1 MLKISNCSNSNLL
14 KLLINPEEQLSDLTL
29 LKNKLSPY
37 LKHRYQKFNYRI
49 GTLTE
54 YFKFNDVELVL
65 DDLQQ
70 MKPKAL
76 TSVELELIDK
86 NWVEQLVTLSLA

>member
-1 MLKISNCSNSNLL
+1 
-14 KLLINPEEQLSDLTL
+14 
-29 LKNKLSPY
+29 
-37 LKHRYQKFNYRI
+37 
-49 GTLTE
+49 
-54 YFKFNDVELVL
+54 VL